1 MKIKVYTLW
10 ECDCE
15 IVSIISYVGLND
27 IKELFKEIKN
37 HIKGKW
43 DFIASHD
50 WEFSFENLI

>member
-1 MKIKVYTLW
+1 MKIRVYTLW

-15 IVSIISYVGLND
+15 IVSIISYIGLND

-43 DFIASHD
+43 DFIVSHD
-50 WEFSFENLI
+50 